1 MKHKL
6 YFWIEEYLFNPN
18 LLQKVVSLLLLPLT
32 GLYCLVI
39 FIKKLR
45 SKPKDFGI
53 KIISIGNLIVG
64 GSGKTPITIALASTK
79 KDVAVVLRGYG
90 RDSKGL
96 KVISENGN
104 IKTDVNVS
112 GDEAMLLAKSL
123 KDATIIVSEDRK
135 EGILKAKELGSK
147 IVFLDDGHSKY
158 DIKKFD
164 ILIKP
169 NLPYINSFC
178 LPSGPYRESK
188 ASYRYSDLTLVEDI
202 DFKRVTTIKDPT
214 DKMVLVTAIS
224 KPQRLDKFVSSEI
237 PRVYFPDHY
246 NFKKSELEELLVKY
260 EATSILTTT
269 KDLVK
274 IEKFNLPLSI
284 LELKI
289 DFRVPFT
296 KSLPL

>member
-6 YFWIEEYLFNPN
+6 YFWVEEYLFNPN
-18 LLQKVVSLLLLPLT
+18 LLQKIVSFLLLPIT
-32 GLYCLVI
+32 GLYCLII
-39 FIKKLR
+39 FIKKL
-45 SKPKDFGI
+45 SSSPEDLGVKVV
-53 KIISIGNLIVG
+53 SIGNLIVG
-64 GSGKTPITIALASTK
+64 GSGKTPITIALATEK

-96 KVISENGN
+96 IVISQNGD
-104 IKTDVNVS
+104 IKTDVKVS

-135 EGILKAKELGSK
+135 KGILKAKELGSK

-169 NLPYINSFC
+169 NLPNINSFC
-178 LPSGPYRESK
+178 LPSGPYRENQS
-188 ASYRYSDLTLVEDI
+188 SYKSCDLTLVEDL
-202 DFKRVTTIKDPT
+202 DFKRVTTIKNPT
-214 DKMVLVTAIS
+214 KKMLLVTAIS
-224 KPQRLDKFVSSEI
+224 KPQRLDKFVDSSV

-246 NFKKSELEELLVKY
+246 SFKKGELEELLAKHK
-260 EATSILTTT
+260 ATSILTTT

-274 IEKFNLPLSI
+274 IEKFNLPLSV

-289 DFRVPFT
+289 NFT